1 MRSGRYDFVNIQQL
15 SNPQYWASLFSNP
28 WNIIVNLIDIAI
40 VAWLLYYFIKVI
52 AGTKIMILV
61 RGVLTFILIE
71 LIANMIGLTTISWLI
86 NQIITYGVIAA
97 VVIFSPEIRTG
108 LERLGRATEFFTSN
122 QISPEERLVQSYVKA
137 VAYMSPRKIGALVAI
152 QGSRTL
158 QEYISTGIPLDANV
172 SGELLINI
180 FIPNTPLHDGAVIV
194 TNDIIAVSCAY
205 LPLTESTGISK
216 EFGTRHR
223 AAIGLSEV
231 TDAFTFVV
239 SEETGGISIT
249 RNGTFKHDLS
259 LEEFEQEL
267 RSFIIPEDQ
276 GKKDVKSRIF
286 GGRFK

>member
-1 MRSGRYDFVNIQQL
+1 MNIQQL

-194 TNDIIAVSCAY
+194 TNDKIAVSCAY

-276 GKKDVKSRIF
+276 GKKDLKSRIF